1 MESMKGIVEYACAQ
15 NKNILEFYSTGKID
29 QPVVAGSPYQRKGSG
44 YPQPDHSVHMIDD
57 RQQTHD

>member
-1 MESMKGIVEYACAQ
+1 MKGIVEYACAQ

-29 QPVVAGSPYQRKGSG
+29 QPVVAGSPYQRKGSE
-44 YPQPDHSVHMIDD
+44 YPQPIHMIDD